1 MIRRVGMAYFG
12 GAVGAL
18 VSSVALWLAGR
29 AALTA
34 MLGVAISP
42 TLSVAWIEPRILEG
56 GLWGLA
62 YPFLLRR
69 GLPAVRAGL
78 LLSLAPSLAQLFWAL
93 PRAGQLM
100 LGVGLGP
107 LTPVVV
113 LIENA
118 IWGWTLARIVIAAGE
133 SGSAGS
139 KG

>member
-18 VSSVALWLAGR
+18 VSSIALWLAGR
-29 AALTA
+29 AALTV
-34 MLGVAISP
+34 MIGVAISP
-42 TLSVAWIEPRILEG
+42 TLSVAWILPRILEG

-69 GLPAVRAGL
+69 GIPAVRAGL
-78 LLSLAPSLAQLFWAL
+78 LLSLAPSMAQLFWTL

-113 LIENA
+113 LLTNA
-118 IWGWTLARIVIAAGE
+118 LWGWTLARVVIAAGE
-133 SGSAGS
+133 SRSGSRG
-139 KG
+139 

>member
-18 VSSVALWLAGR
+18 VSSIALWLAGR

-34 MLGVAISP
+34 LIGVSIAPSL
-42 TLSVAWIEPRILEG
+42 TTAWIGPRILEG

-69 GLPAVRAGL
+69 GLPPVRSGL
-78 LLSLAPSLAQLFWAL
+78 LLSLGPSLAELFWIF
-93 PRAGQLM
+93 PRSGHQM
-100 LGVGLGP
+100 LGVDLGP

-113 LIENA
+113 LVENA
-118 IWGWTLARIVIAAGE
+118 IWGWILARVVIAGGE
-133 SGSAGS
+133 AGSAGTKS
-139 KG
+139 